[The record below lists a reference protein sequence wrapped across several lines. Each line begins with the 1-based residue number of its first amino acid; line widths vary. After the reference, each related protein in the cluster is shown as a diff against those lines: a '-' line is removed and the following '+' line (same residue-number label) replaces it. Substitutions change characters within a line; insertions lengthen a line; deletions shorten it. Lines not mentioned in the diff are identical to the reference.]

1 LGFAAYAR
9 LVRVPAIRQ
18 ILVLTLLS
26 RTPLWA
32 GNVVVTLHVVSH
44 LGRSYAAA
52 GLVSAVQAVMLC
64 LSGPFRGRR
73 LDRLGLRRAVAPS
86 LAVLTCCWVVA
97 PWVGFWPFLVLVA
110 LAGLF
115 TVPTF
120 AITRSV
126 LINNTSLEHRTAA
139 LSLDGILSDITFM
152 VGPVLGVVLATS
164 VPTPVALFAC
174 QMGSVCA
181 VAAIWWANPAISPP
195 DRDSADASSGTTRA
209 GHAWLNAG
217 TVAVLA
223 VAAVATFI
231 LVAEDLA
238 TIAAARHWHVP
249 QAAGWLL
256 ALWGAGSLLGGIV
269 YGALHRHPRAA
280 TVLAWL
286 AASTVLVAV
295 ANDRLVFAALLTV
308 SGALSAPTITSTA
321 DELSRLVPPRN
332 RTEAMGWHGS
342 ATTLGGAVG
351 APVAGMA
358 IDQVGWQ
365 GGFVAVGAIGL
376 VIAAAG
382 MALRRTRATTE
393 HPVAAMT
400 SVPPSSGA
408 PDAWSD
414 PAGD

>member
-1 LGFAAYAR
+1 
-9 LVRVPAIRQ
+9 
-18 ILVLTLLS
+18 
-26 RTPLWA
+26 
-32 GNVVVTLHVVSH
+32 
-44 LGRSYAAA
+44 
-52 GLVSAVQAVMLC
+52 
-64 LSGPFRGRR
+64 
-73 LDRLGLRRAVAPS
+73 
-86 LAVLTCCWVVA
+86 
-97 PWVGFWPFLVLVA
+97 VGFWPFLVLVG
-110 LAGLF
+110 LAALF

-174 QMGSVCA
+174 QMASVCA
-181 VAAIWWANPAISPP
+181 VAAIWWADPPISPP
-195 DRDSADASSGTTRA
+195 DRERAEPSSRSSGR

-223 VAAVATFI
+223 VTAVATFI

-295 ANDRLVFAALLTV
+295 AADRLVFAVLLTV

-321 DELSRLVPPRN
+321 DELSRLVPAAN

-351 APVAGMA
+351 APVAGLA

-365 GGFVAVGAIGL
+365 GGFVAVGVIGL
-376 VIAAAG
+376 LIAAVG
-382 MALRRTRATTE
+382 MALRRTRALIG
-393 HPVAAMT
+393 HPEPALS
-400 SVPPSSGA
+400 SVTPSSGA

-414 PAGD
+414 PAGEG